1 MFDTN
6 NGKITSEFL
15 VASLAKCDQD
25 CNGNGV
31 CVRVAGEEHRCVCSP
46 GWSGEQCETCDWI
59 VGGGALCE
67 EPRCINYDDGS
78 PIECVNGE
86 CISGG
91 KVGQIL
97 NQ

>member
-1 MFDTN
+1 M
-6 NGKITSEFL
+6 
-15 VASLAKCDQD
+15 ASLAKCDQD
-25 CNGNGV
+25 CNENGV
-31 CVRVAGEEHRCVCSP
+31 CVSVAGEEHRCICSP

-59 VGGGALCE
+59 GGGALCE

-91 KVGQIL
+91 KVGQVL